1 MPSKLSPEAE
11 TKRLELYRQG
21 LSDAKI
27 AEALHTGIKAIY
39 FWRKDRHLP
48 NLCYKVVPK
57 SAKQPPGLARL
68 GVIRDSLAD
77 VVKPGRVVQIIEGE
91 QARQARV
98 TRLHESGF
106 AVRYK
111 HYGWFVGWKDILI
124 EAVKVKAA

>member
-11 TKRLELYRQG
+11 SKRLELYRQG

-27 AEALHTGIKAIY
+27 AEALGSTIKAIY

-57 SAKQPPGLARL
+57 SARPPGQARL
-68 GVIRDSLAD
+68 GVIRDNLAD
-77 VVKPGRVVQIIEGE
+77 VVKPGCVVQIIEGE
-91 QARQARV
+91 QARRARV
-98 TRLHESGF
+98 MRLHASGF
-106 AVRYK
+106 AVRYR

>member
-1 MPSKLSPEAE
+1 MPAKLAPEIE
-11 TKRLELYRQG
+11 TKRMELYRQG
-21 LSDAKI
+21 LSDTAI
-27 AEALHTGIKAIY
+27 AQKLGCSMKAIY
-39 FWRKDRHLP
+39 FWRKDRRLP

-57 SAKQPPGLARL
+57 SATPPGQARL

-111 HYGWFVGWKDILI
+111 HYGGYVEWKDILI

>member
-1 MPSKLSPEAE
+1 MPSKLSPEIE
-11 TKRLELYRQG
+11 SKRLELYRQG

-27 AEALHTGIKAIY
+27 AEALGSTIKAIY

-57 SAKQPPGLARL
+57 SATPPGQARL

-91 QARQARV
+91 QARTARV
-98 TRLHESGF
+98 MRLHKSGF
-106 AVRYK
+106 AVRYR
-111 HYGWFVGWKDILI
+111 HYGGFVEWVDVMINTV
-124 EAVKVKAA
+124 EVKAA